1 MDKDKIDDRNYEELS
16 VAIELAQ
23 HTVYKRFL
31 EELSDYPLVD
41 LDNEKKAE
49 DAKDCLRFLKL
60 DELTCKKGEDIF
72 QKLSTVYHAGMALG
86 CSLAVMIDAKSNDAP
101 VDIYVGVKNSGAK
114 DEANQLSTS
123 FITLKNGIQ
132 SNFPGTKF
140 RDMPSQGE
148 FPELI
153 KGIFGDESINNFVSS
168 VSCVASSRDK
178 SKTENKEFIQGLE
191 HFVDAMRGNT
201 YTAVFLAEPVTQKEQ
216 NDIRAGYEN
225 LYSTLSSFRK
235 SVWSYNENESQAV
248 MESLSDGVSR
258 SVAEGITKTQSHA
271 VSQGVN
277 IGVNAS
283 SNKSTSHTH
292 TEGTANTKPTNGAK
306 AGQIMSSGLVGM
318 IGKGVMLVNPVIGA
332 GLMAADGL
340 LKVAGNIMQGA
351 SKTKSVSDSIS
362 NTIGKTLGVSGGVS
376 AGRTT
381 TKSESESNTQTDTTT
396 KTKTSG
402 TTETSGSGMALQ
414 IENTNKS
421 IDEMLSRIEEQLKRT
436 KEGEDYGAYNCAA
449 YFLSA
454 KQENVLS
461 AANTYR
467 ALMLGEGSSVE
478 SSAINFWDGTE
489 KSNKKDAVQT
499 IKEYLKRFRHPVF
512 AMPLYIEKEKGC
524 YITYTAGTVVSG
536 LELPLHLGL
545 PTRSV
550 YGLPVIEHAEFG
562 RSVTLKRSRTSQD
575 ERTIRLGKT
584 YHMGQV
590 EESKVNLNLSEL
602 TAHTFVTGST
612 GAGKS
617 NTIYQMLDQLSRQ
630 NVNFLVVEPA
640 KGEYKKNVWRL
651 F

>member
-140 RDMPSQGE
+140 HDMPSQGE

-153 KGIFGDESINNFVSS
+153 KGIFGDKSEEDENINNFVSS

-191 HFVDAMRGNT
+191 HFIDAMRGNT

-306 AGQIMSSGLVGM
+306 PDKLCH
-318 IGKGVMLVNPVIGA
+318 P
-332 GLMAADGL
+332 
-340 LKVAGNIMQGA
+340 
-351 SKTKSVSDSIS
+351 
-362 NTIGKTLGVSGGVS
+362 
-376 AGRTT
+376 
-381 TKSESESNTQTDTTT
+381 
-396 KTKTSG
+396 
-402 TTETSGSGMALQ
+402 
-414 IENTNKS
+414 
-421 IDEMLSRIEEQLKRT
+421 
-436 KEGEDYGAYNCAA
+436 
-449 YFLSA
+449 
-454 KQENVLS
+454 VLS
-461 AANTYR
+461 A
-467 ALMLGEGSSVE
+467 
-478 SSAINFWDGTE
+478 
-489 KSNKKDAVQT
+489 
-499 IKEYLKRFRHPVF
+499 
-512 AMPLYIEKEKGC
+512 
-524 YITYTAGTVVSG
+524 
-536 LELPLHLGL
+536 
-545 PTRSV
+545 
-550 YGLPVIEHAEFG
+550 
-562 RSVTLKRSRTSQD
+562 
-575 ERTIRLGKT
+575 
-584 YHMGQV
+584 
-590 EESKVNLNLSEL
+590 
-602 TAHTFVTGST
+602 
-612 GAGKS
+612 
-617 NTIYQMLDQLSRQ
+617 
-630 NVNFLVVEPA
+630 
-640 KGEYKKNVWRL
+640 
-651 F
+651 

>member
-562 RSVTLKRSRTSQD
+562 RSVTLKRSGTSQD

-640 KGEYKKNVWRL
+640 KGE
-651 F
+651 